1 MREGR
6 EKEILWW
13 GRFVKMYVL
22 IRAGGEIVRTLLAER
37 LYSERR
43 KAPTVAVVRTE
54 YAIKTCTS

>member
-1 MREGR
+1 MVGKVCEN
-6 EKEILWW
+6 I
-13 GRFVKMYVL
+13 RFKL
-22 IRAGGEIVRTLLAER
+22 GGGEIVRTLLAER